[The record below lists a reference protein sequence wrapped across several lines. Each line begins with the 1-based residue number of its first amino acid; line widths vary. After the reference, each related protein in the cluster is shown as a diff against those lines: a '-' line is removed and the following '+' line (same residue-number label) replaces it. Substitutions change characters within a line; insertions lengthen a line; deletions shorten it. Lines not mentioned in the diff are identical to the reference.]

1 MTQTIASFRDCPGHS
16 GTVSI
21 LWSNSPDMSSPGIIC
36 DDSQQKATER
46 TRLLKIPQPSSPSPY
61 TSTSE
66 VKLDEQHIVTKSYLV
81 RWYVLLVYCLHLASN
96 NLMWATT
103 SPITDIVAC
112 YYGLSLWWIN
122 ALSWTSMLVYVVFF
136 LPVARFVDTYGL
148 RATAIVGGCMNA
160 VGCWLGYA
168 GTSMLCSHHL
178 FVSHRVCMH
187 TPYYGLAV
195 A

>member
-1 MTQTIASFRDCPGHS
+1 MDEDGRKLKDSAPTQST
-16 GTVSI
+16 
-21 LWSNSPDMSSPGIIC
+21 SPDMSSSGIVY

-46 TRLLKIPQPSSPSPY
+46 TRLLKVPPPSSPPPY
-61 TSTSE
+61 TSTTE

-136 LPVARFVDTYGL
+136 LPVARFVDAFGL

-160 VGCWLGYA
+160 VGCWLKYA
-168 GTSMLCSHHL
+168 GSGNIVLTYLYLFSIRILALHSLYLLQGLTCSG
-178 FVSHRVCMH
+178 C
-187 TPYYGLAV
+187 Y
-195 A
+195 

>member
-1 MTQTIASFRDCPGHS
+1 
-16 GTVSI
+16 
-21 LWSNSPDMSSPGIIC
+21 MSSPGIVC
-36 DDSQQKATER
+36 DGSQQQRTER
-46 TRLLKIPQPSSPSPY
+46 TRLFKIPPPSSPPSS

-81 RWYVLLVYCLHLASN
+81 RWFVLLVYCLHLASN

-136 LPVARFVDTYGL
+136 LPVARFVDAYGL
-148 RATAIVGGCMNA
+148 RATAIVSGCLNA
-160 VGCWLGYA
+160 VGCW
-168 GTSMLCSHHL
+168 MLEQVCCSLL
-178 FVSHRVCMH
+178 FVSHRVCMRI
-187 TPYYGLAV
+187 PYLLQDLTCSGCC
-195 A
+195 

>member
-1 MTQTIASFRDCPGHS
+1 MNMDEDENDGQPIQST
-16 GTVSI
+16 
-21 LWSNSPDMSSPGIIC
+21 SPDMSSPGIDC

-46 TRLLKIPQPSSPSPY
+46 TRLLKISLPSSY

-96 NLMWATT
+96 GLMWATT
-103 SPITDIVAC
+103 NPITDIVAC

-136 LPVARFVDTYGL
+136 LPIARFVDAYGL
-148 RATAIVGGCMNA
+148 RATAIVGGCLNA
-160 VGCWLGYA
+160 AGCWLKYA
-168 GTSMLCSHHL
+168 GTGIMILYLTMYVCTLLICLQNLTCSG
-178 FVSHRVCMH
+178 CC
-187 TPYYGLAV
+187 
-195 A
+195 

>member
-1 MTQTIASFRDCPGHS
+1 MDEEKIDGAPTHS
-16 GTVSI
+16 T
-21 LWSNSPDMSSPGIIC
+21 SPDKSSPGIVYG
-36 DDSQQKATER
+36 DSQQKETER
-46 TRLLKIPQPSSPSPY
+46 TRLLKIPPPSSPSPY

-66 VKLDEQHIVTKSYLV
+66 VNLDEQHIVTKSYLV

-96 NLMWATT
+96 CLMWTT
-103 SPITDIVAC
+103 TNPITDIVAC

-168 GTSMLCSHHL
+168 GTSMLYSHHL

-187 TPYYGLAV
+187 TPYICICCRT
-195 A
+195 